1 MPEPTTPLAE
11 RPWEDVEQML
21 DVDSALCQVLEA
33 FSALPTEAAPLLEAD
48 GRVLAEDVVARDN
61 VPPFRNSAMDGY
73 AVRAVDT
80 FGATWSEP
88 IVLPVFAHVAAGQDE
103 VPALGVGQAIRIMT
117 GAPLPAGA
125 DAVVRF
131 EETDERAGAKEQVRI
146 YRPVERLDNVREAG
160 EDIPTGAK
168 VLGRGQILGPPDL
181 GLLASVG
188 HATVNVHRRPRVSI
202 LSTGDEVVMPHLA
215 LTGGKIRDS
224 NSFVL
229 GAMAKSWGAEV
240 RLHGIAQDTIADLT
254 GRLGEARDADLV
266 VTSGGVSLG
275 DFDFVKD
282 VLRTEGEIAIWQ
294 VRMKPG
300 KPLAFG
306 MLGETPLLGLPGNP
320 VAAAVSFLVFG
331 RPAIRRMLGDGNV
344 EPPKVRVTTSEPID
358 NRGHRRHYVRVRLSP
373 QRQRPAV
380 ATIAGEQG
388 AGVLSSLAAA
398 DALLVVP
405 EHMEKVPAGTV
416 LEAIPL
422 DWSALTRQHV
432 VAEDQ

>member
-21 DVDSALCQVLEA
+21 DVDSALCHVLAA
-33 FSALPTEAAPLLEAD
+33 FSALSPEAAPLLEAA
-48 GRVLAEDVVARDN
+48 GRVLSEDVVARDN

-73 AVRAVDT
+73 AVRAKDT
-80 FGATWSEP
+80 TGATWGEP
-88 IVLPVFAHVAAGQDE
+88 IVLPVYAHVAAGQAE
-103 VPALGVGQAIRIMT
+103 VPPLVVGQAIRIMT

-131 EETDERAGAKEQVRI
+131 EETDASAGAKEQVRI
-146 YRPVERLDNVREAG
+146 FRPVKRFDNVREAG

-168 VLGRGQILGPPDL
+168 VLGRGHILGPPDL

-188 HATVNVHRRPRVSI
+188 HGAVNVHRRPRVSI

-215 LTGGKIRDS
+215 LTDGKIRDS

-240 RLHGIAQDTIADLT
+240 RLHGIARDTIADLT
-254 GRLGEARDADLV
+254 GRLGEASGADLI

-282 VLRTEGEIAIWQ
+282 VLRSEGEIAIWQ

-331 RPAIRRMLGDGNV
+331 RPAIRRMLGVVNV
-344 EPPKVRVTTSEPID
+344 EPPKVRVTTAEPID

-373 QRQRPAV
+373 RQNGPAV

-405 EHMEKVPAGTV
+405 EHMEKVPAGAI

-422 DWSALTRQHV
+422 DWSALGRQHV
-432 VAEDQ
+432 VTEDQ